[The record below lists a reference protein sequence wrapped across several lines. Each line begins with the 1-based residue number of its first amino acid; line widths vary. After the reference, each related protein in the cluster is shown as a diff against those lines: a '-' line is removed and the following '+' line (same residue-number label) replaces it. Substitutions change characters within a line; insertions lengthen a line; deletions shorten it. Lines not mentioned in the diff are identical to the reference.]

1 MDDQPTI
8 GRPTLFRDEFVEQ
21 VRKLTLLG
29 ATDREIAD
37 FFKVSENTIYRWAI
51 EHEDFCEAR
60 KNGKEAADERVERSL
75 FHRAIGYKHD
85 AVKMFQAGGAVI
97 SEPYVE
103 HYPPDT
109 TAAIFWLKNR
119 RPKEWRD
126 KTEQAVEMNANHNHS
141 LSPATQQILDGVT
154 GRREE
159 AGAPVSGEN

>member
-21 VRKLTLLG
+21 ARKLALLG
-29 ATDREIAD
+29 ATDREVAD
-37 FFKVSENTIYRWAI
+37 FFDVSERTVNDWKLRHP
-51 EHEDFCEAR
+51 EFLQSL
-60 KNGKEAADERVERSL
+60 KSGKEAADERVERSL
-75 FHRAIGYKHD
+75 YHRALGYSHD
-85 AVKMFQAGGAVI
+85 SVKMFQAGGAVI
-97 SEPYVE
+97 SEPYDE

-119 RPKEWRD
+119 WPKEWRD